1 MGTILC
7 RVYAYEYVDR
17 VLYYFLYEPGGV
29 VRQRGSG
36 ARWVDRGTVHQLIR
50 LADRFVSIQHYYD
63 V

>member
-50 LADRFVSIQHYYD
+50 LALSLIHI
-63 V
+63 